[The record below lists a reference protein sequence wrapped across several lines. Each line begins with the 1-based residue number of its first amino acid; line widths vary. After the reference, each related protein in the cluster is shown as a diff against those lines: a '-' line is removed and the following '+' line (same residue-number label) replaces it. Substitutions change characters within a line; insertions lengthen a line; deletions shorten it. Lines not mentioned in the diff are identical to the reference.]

1 MQRSRRALLQR
12 RALEKAIYG
21 RNRAYKVSL
30 SAVAFLWALVFL
42 LNLWIGHGDVNEDGS
57 GDFLVAVRS
66 CAENKPLYGRG
77 TCSALPKTESS
88 SQEIQFE
95 DSAKNS
101 CTRAGKSQVM
111 NGESPDVLQ
120 NSNPGPTIQ
129 EPANEEKPES
139 APSSEKDASKSDRF
153 ARVVPP
159 GLDQFKN
166 KAFNY
171 KNQNKIGQAGGI
183 IHRLEPGGSEYNY
196 ASASKGAKL
205 LAYNKEAKGASN
217 ILSRDK
223 DKYLRNPCSAEEKFV
238 VIELS
243 EETLVDTV
251 EVANFEHH
259 SSNLKDFELL
269 GSPIYPT
276 ETWIKLGNFTA
287 GNVRHAQR
295 FLLPEPKWVRYLKL
309 NLLGHYGSEFYCTLS
324 ILEVYGVDA
333 VEIMLEDLIS
343 DQDKLFVPEQTSN
356 EDNQSETFQNVYNQG
371 ETSQNVDD
379 EMEKD
384 LAVGKA
390 DVKRVVMTIDM
401 PGPVEEVRRQQ
412 VNRMPG
418 DSLKIL
424 MKKVRSLDINLSVLE
439 RYLEEL
445 NSRYGKIFKDFDSE
459 MEEKEVLLQN
469 IRSDIRGLSQ
479 SKEAMGKEVI
489 GLVSWKSLVS
499 TQLEDIIRGNAILRK
514 EVEKVQ
520 RNQVHM
526 ENKGIVIFLVCS
538 VFGLLALVK
547 LLVDTVL
554 SNYRSEN
561 SRKFC
566 SESYSWYF
574 LFLSSTITIIILS
587 L

>member
-12 RALEKAIYG
+12 RALEKAIYW

-30 SAVAFLWALVFL
+30 SAVAVLWALVFL
-42 LNLWIGHGDVNEDGS
+42 LNLWIGHGDLNEDGS
-57 GDFLVAVRS
+57 GDFPVAVRS
-66 CAENKPLYGRG
+66 CTENKPQYGRG
-77 TCSALPKTESS
+77 TCSALPKTDSS
-88 SQEIQFE
+88 SHEIRFE
-95 DSAKNS
+95 DSVKNS
-101 CTRAGKSQVM
+101 CTQAGKSQVT

-120 NSNPGPTIQ
+120 NRNCGPVIQ
-129 EPANEEKPES
+129 EQASEGKPQS
-139 APSSEKDASKSDRF
+139 ASSSEKDASKSDRF
-153 ARVVPP
+153 ARAVPP
-159 GLDQFKN
+159 GLDEFKN
-166 KAFNY
+166 KAFNA

-196 ASASKGAKL
+196 ASASKGAKVL
-205 LAYNKEAKGASN
+205 GFNKEAKGASN

-276 ETWIKLGNFTA
+276 DTWIKLGNFTA

-343 DQDKLFVPEQTSN
+343 DQDKLFVPQQTSN
-356 EDNQSETFQNVYNQG
+356 EEKSVPAQHVSNQG
-371 ETSQNVDD
+371 ETFQNVDD

-384 LAVGKA
+384 LAIGKT
-390 DVKRVVMTIDM
+390 DVKRGTSADVPD
-401 PGPVEEVRRQQ
+401 PVEEFRHQQ

-424 MKKVRSLDINLSVLE
+424 MKKVQSLDINLSVLE

-459 MEEKEVLLQN
+459 MGEKDVLLQN
-469 IRSDIRGLSQ
+469 I
-479 SKEAMGKEVI
+479 
-489 GLVSWKSLVS
+489 
-499 TQLEDIIRGNAILRK
+499 RK

-520 RNQVHM
+520 SNQIGTHKSQILTPP
-526 ENKGIVIFLVCS
+526 N
-538 VFGLLALVK
+538 AL
-547 LLVDTVL
+547 
-554 SNYRSEN
+554 EA
-561 SRKFC
+561 F
-566 SESYSWYF
+566 
-574 LFLSSTITIIILS
+574 
-587 L
+587 

>member
-1 MQRSRRALLQR
+1 MSCLF
-12 RALEKAIYG
+12 
-21 RNRAYKVSL
+21 NV
-30 SAVAFLWALVFL
+30 
-42 LNLWIGHGDVNEDGS
+42 DGS
-57 GDFLVAVRS
+57 GDFPVAVRLYT
-66 CAENKPLYGRG
+66 ENKPQYGRD
-77 TCSALPKTESS
+77 TCSALPKTDSS

-95 DSAKNS
+95 DSAKIS
-101 CTRAGKSQVM
+101 CTQAGKSQVTDR
-111 NGESPDVLQ
+111 ESADVLQ
-120 NSNPGPTIQ
+120 NRNPSPAIQ
-129 EPANEEKPES
+129 EQASEGNPL
-139 APSSEKDASKSDRF
+139 SEKDASKYDRF
-153 ARVVPP
+153 ARAVPP
-159 GLDQFKN
+159 GLDEFKN
-166 KAFNY
+166 KAFNA
-171 KNQNKIGQAGGI
+171 KNQNKIGQAEGI

-196 ASASKGAKL
+196 ASASKGAKV

-276 ETWIKLGNFTA
+276 DTWTKLGNFTA

-343 DQDKLFVPEQTSN
+343 EQTSN
-356 EDNQSETFQNVYNQG
+356 EDKSVPTQHVSNHGETFQNVN
-371 ETSQNVDD
+371 D
-379 EMEKD
+379 EVEKD

-390 DVKRVVMTIDM
+390 DVKKGAMTIDV
-401 PGPVEEVRRQQ
+401 PDPVEEIRHQQ

-459 MEEKEVLLQN
+459 MGEKDAVLQN
-469 IRSDIRGLSQ
+469 IRSDIKGLSH
-479 SKEAMGKEVI
+479 SKDA
-489 GLVSWKSLVS
+489 
-499 TQLEDIIRGNAILRK
+499 
-514 EVEKVQ
+514 
-520 RNQVHM
+520 
-526 ENKGIVIFLVCS
+526 LVCG
-538 VFGLLALVK
+538 FFPPYL
-547 LLVDTVL
+547 
-554 SNYRSEN
+554 
-561 SRKFC
+561 C
-566 SESYSWYF
+566 SPF
-574 LFLSSTITIIILS
+574 FLSRFL

>member
-21 RNRAYKVSL
+21 RERAYKFSL
-30 SAVAFLWALVFL
+30 SAVAVLWTLVFL
-42 LNLWIGHGDVNEDGS
+42 LNLWIGHGDVNEEGS
-57 GDFLVAVRS
+57 GDFPVAVRLYT
-66 CAENKPLYGRG
+66 ENKPQYSRD
-77 TCSALPKTESS
+77 TCSALPRTDSS

-95 DSAKNS
+95 DSAKIS
-101 CTRAGKSQVM
+101 CTQAGKSQVT
-111 NGESPDVLQ
+111 NRESADVLQ
-120 NSNPGPTIQ
+120 NSNAGSAIQ
-129 EPANEEKPES
+129 EQASEGNPL
-139 APSSEKDASKSDRF
+139 SEKDASKSDRF
-153 ARVVPP
+153 ARAVPP
-159 GLDQFKN
+159 GLDEFKN
-166 KAFNY
+166 KAFNA
-171 KNQNKIGQAGGI
+171 KNHNKIGHAEGI

-196 ASASKGAKL
+196 ASASKGAKV

-217 ILSRDK
+217 ILGRDK

-276 ETWIKLGNFTA
+276 DTWIKLGNFTA
-287 GNVRHAQR
+287 VNVRHAQR

-333 VEIMLEDLIS
+333 VEIMLDDLIS

-356 EDNQSETFQNVYNQG
+356 EDKSVPTQHVSNHGETFQNAN
-371 ETSQNVDD
+371 D

-384 LAVGKA
+384 LQG
-390 DVKRVVMTIDM
+390 VMTTDV
-401 PGPVEEVRRQQ
+401 PDPVEEIRRQQ

-459 MEEKEVLLQN
+459 MGEKDVLLQN
-469 IRSDIRGLSQ
+469 IRSDIRGLSH
-479 SKEAMGKEVI
+479 SKDALGKEVVD
-489 GLVSWKSLVS
+489 LVSWKSLVS
-499 TQLEDIIRGNAILRK
+499 TQLEEIIRGNAILRTTPC
-514 EVEKVQ
+514 
-520 RNQVHM
+520 
-526 ENKGIVIFLVCS
+526 VIFLE
-538 VFGLLALVK
+538 L
-547 LLVDTVL
+547 
-554 SNYRSEN
+554 Y
-561 SRKFC
+561 
-566 SESYSWYF
+566 
-574 LFLSSTITIIILS
+574 
-587 L
+587 

>member
-21 RNRAYKVSL
+21 RERAYKFSL
-30 SAVAFLWALVFL
+30 SAVAVLWTLVFL
-42 LNLWIGHGDVNEDGS
+42 LNLWIGHGDVNEEGS
-57 GDFLVAVRS
+57 GDFPVAVRLYT
-66 CAENKPLYGRG
+66 ENTPQYSRD
-77 TCSALPKTESS
+77 TCSALPRTDSS

-95 DSAKNS
+95 DSAKIS
-101 CTRAGKSQVM
+101 CTQAGKSQVT
-111 NGESPDVLQ
+111 NRESADVLQ
-120 NSNPGPTIQ
+120 NSNAGPAIQ
-129 EPANEEKPES
+129 EQASEGNPL
-139 APSSEKDASKSDRF
+139 SEKDASKSDRF
-153 ARVVPP
+153 ARAVPP
-159 GLDQFKN
+159 GLDEFKN
-166 KAFNY
+166 KAFNA
-171 KNQNKIGQAGGI
+171 KNHNKIGHAEGI

-196 ASASKGAKL
+196 ASASKGAKV

-217 ILSRDK
+217 ILGRDK

-276 ETWIKLGNFTA
+276 DTWIKLGNFTA
-287 GNVRHAQR
+287 VNVRHAQR

-333 VEIMLEDLIS
+333 VEIMLDDLIS

-356 EDNQSETFQNVYNQG
+356 EDKSVPTQHVSNHGETFQNAN
-371 ETSQNVDD
+371 D

-384 LAVGKA
+384 LQG
-390 DVKRVVMTIDM
+390 VMTTDV
-401 PGPVEEVRRQQ
+401 PDPVEEIRRQQ

-445 NSRYGKIFKDFDSE
+445 NSRYGKIFEDFDSE
-459 MEEKEVLLQN
+459 MGEKDVLLQN
-469 IRSDIRGLSQ
+469 IRSDIRGLSH
-479 SKEAMGKEVI
+479 SKDALGKEVVD
-489 GLVSWKSLVS
+489 LVSWKSLVS
-499 TQLEDIIRGNAILRK
+499 TQLEEIIRGNAILRK

-538 VFGLLALVK
+538 FFGLLALFK

-574 LFLSSTITIIILS
+574 LLLSSTITIIILS

>member
-21 RNRAYKVSL
+21 RERAYKFSL
-30 SAVAFLWALVFL
+30 SAVAVLWTLVFL
-42 LNLWIGHGDVNEDGS
+42 LNLWIGHGDVNEEGS
-57 GDFLVAVRS
+57 GDFPVAVRLYT
-66 CAENKPLYGRG
+66 ENTPQYSRD
-77 TCSALPKTESS
+77 TCSALPRTDSS

-95 DSAKNS
+95 DSAKIS
-101 CTRAGKSQVM
+101 CTQAGKSQVT
-111 NGESPDVLQ
+111 NRESADVLQ
-120 NSNPGPTIQ
+120 NSNAGPAIQ
-129 EPANEEKPES
+129 EQASEGNPL
-139 APSSEKDASKSDRF
+139 SEKDASKSDRF
-153 ARVVPP
+153 ARAVPP
-159 GLDQFKN
+159 GLDEFKN
-166 KAFNY
+166 KAFNA
-171 KNQNKIGQAGGI
+171 KNHNKIGHAEGI

-196 ASASKGAKL
+196 ASASKGAKV

-217 ILSRDK
+217 ILGRDK

-276 ETWIKLGNFTA
+276 DTWIKLGNFTA
-287 GNVRHAQR
+287 VNVRHAQR

-333 VEIMLEDLIS
+333 VEIMLDDLIS

-356 EDNQSETFQNVYNQG
+356 EDKSVPTQHVSNHGETFQNAN
-371 ETSQNVDD
+371 D

-384 LAVGKA
+384 LQG
-390 DVKRVVMTIDM
+390 VMTTDV
-401 PGPVEEVRRQQ
+401 PDPVEEIRRQQ

-459 MEEKEVLLQN
+459 MGEKDVLLQN
-469 IRSDIRGLSQ
+469 IRSDIRGLSH
-479 SKEAMGKEVI
+479 SKDALGKEVVD
-489 GLVSWKSLVS
+489 LVSWKSLVS
-499 TQLEDIIRGNAILRK
+499 TQLEEIIRGNAILRK

-538 VFGLLALVK
+538 FFGLLALFK

-574 LFLSSTITIIILS
+574 LLLSSTITIIILS

>member
-21 RNRAYKVSL
+21 RNRAYKVSI
-30 SAVAFLWALVFL
+30 SAVAVLWALVFL
-42 LNLWIGHGDVNEDGS
+42 LNLWIGHGDLNQDGS
-57 GDFLVAVRS
+57 GDFPVAVKLYT
-66 CAENKPLYGRG
+66 ENKPQYGRD
-77 TCSALPKTESS
+77 TCSALPKTDSS

-95 DSAKNS
+95 DSAKIS
-101 CTRAGKSQVM
+101 CTQAGESQCT
-111 NGESPDVLQ
+111 NGESGDILQ
-120 NSNPGPTIQ
+120 NSNPGPAIQ
-129 EPANEEKPES
+129 EQASEGKPQS
-139 APSSEKDASKSDRF
+139 APSSEKDGPKSDRF
-153 ARVVPP
+153 TRAVPP
-159 GLDQFKN
+159 GLDEFKN
-166 KAFNY
+166 KAFNA
-171 KNQNKIGQAGGI
+171 KNQNKIGQTGGI

-196 ASASKGAKL
+196 ASASKGAKV

-276 ETWIKLGNFTA
+276 DTWTKLGNFTA
-287 GNVRHAQR
+287 VNVRHAQR

-343 DQDKLFVPEQTSN
+343 DQDKLFVPEQTCNDDKSVSTRHVSN
-356 EDNQSETFQNVYNQG
+356 HGETFQNVN
-371 ETSQNVDD
+371 D
-379 EMEKD
+379 EMDKD
-384 LAVGKA
+384 LAA
-390 DVKRVVMTIDM
+390 DVKKGVMTIDV
-401 PGPVEEVRRQQ
+401 PDPVEEIRHQQ

-445 NSRYGKIFKDFDSE
+445 NSRYGKIFRDFDSE
-459 MEEKEVLLQN
+459 LGEKDVLLQN
-469 IRSDIRGLSQ
+469 IRSDIRGLSH
-479 SKEAMGKEVI
+479 SKDALDKEVVN
-489 GLVSWKSLVS
+489 LVSWKSLVS
-499 TQLEDIIRGNAILRK
+499 TQLEEIIRGNAILRY
-514 EVEKVQ
+514 VFSPNN
-520 RNQVHM
+520 RINQSHLGV
-526 ENKGIVIFLVCS
+526 KIWCS
-538 VFGLLALVK
+538 VQYMNKITGSNAIKFVLFVSPGASAQLVTTMFYHLK
-547 LLVDTVL
+547 
-554 SNYRSEN
+554 
-561 SRKFC
+561 
-566 SESYSWYF
+566 
-574 LFLSSTITIIILS
+574 
-587 L
+587 

>member
-30 SAVAFLWALVFL
+30 SAVAVLWALVFL
-42 LNLWIGHGDVNEDGS
+42 SNLWIGHGDLNEDGS
-57 GDFLVAVRS
+57 GDFPVAVRS
-66 CAENKPLYGRG
+66 CAENKPQYGRG
-77 TCSALPKTESS
+77 TCSALPKTDSS
-88 SQEIQFE
+88 SQEIRFE
-95 DSAKNS
+95 DSVKNS
-101 CTRAGKSQVM
+101 CTQAGKSRVT
-111 NGESPDVLQ
+111 NGESPDCLP
-120 NSNPGPTIQ
+120 NRNRGPVIQ
-129 EPANEEKPES
+129 EQASEGKPQS
-139 APSSEKDASKSDRF
+139 ASSSEKDASKSDRF
-153 ARVVPP
+153 ARAVPP
-159 GLDQFKN
+159 GLDEFKN
-166 KAFNY
+166 KAFNA

-183 IHRLEPGGSEYNY
+183 IHRLEPGGSAYNY
-196 ASASKGAKL
+196 ASASKGAKV
-205 LAYNKEAKGASN
+205 LAFNKEAKGASN

-276 ETWIKLGNFTA
+276 DTWIKLGNFTA

-333 VEIMLEDLIS
+333 VEVMLEDLIS
-343 DQDKLFVPEQTSN
+343 NQDKLFVPEQTSN
-356 EDNQSETFQNVYNQG
+356 EEKSVPTQHVSNQG
-371 ETSQNVDD
+371 ETFQNVDD

-384 LAVGKA
+384 LAVGKT
-390 DVKRVVMTIDM
+390 DVKRGILADV
-401 PGPVEEVRRQQ
+401 PNPVEEFRHQQ

-424 MKKVRSLDINLSVLE
+424 MKKVQSLDINLSVLE

-459 MEEKEVLLQN
+459 MGEKDVLLQN

-479 SKEAMGKEVI
+479 SKDAIGKEVVD
-489 GLVSWKSLVS
+489 LVSWKSLVS
-499 TQLEDIIRGNAILRK
+499 TQLEEIIRGNVILRK

-526 ENKGIVIFLVCS
+526 ENKGIIIFLVCS
-538 VFGLLALVK
+538 FFGLLAVVK

-574 LFLSSTITIIILS
+574 LLLSSTLTIIILS

>member
-21 RNRAYKVSL
+21 RERAYKFSL
-30 SAVAFLWALVFL
+30 SAVAVLWTLVFL
-42 LNLWIGHGDVNEDGS
+42 LNLWIGHGDVNEEGS
-57 GDFLVAVRS
+57 GDFPVAVRLYT
-66 CAENKPLYGRG
+66 ENKPQYSRD
-77 TCSALPKTESS
+77 TCSALPRTDSS

-95 DSAKNS
+95 DSAKIS
-101 CTRAGKSQVM
+101 CTQAGKSQVT
-111 NGESPDVLQ
+111 NRESADVLQ
-120 NSNPGPTIQ
+120 NSNAGPAIQ
-129 EPANEEKPES
+129 EQASEGNPL
-139 APSSEKDASKSDRF
+139 SEKDASKSDRF
-153 ARVVPP
+153 ARAVPP
-159 GLDQFKN
+159 GLDEFKN
-166 KAFNY
+166 KAFNA
-171 KNQNKIGQAGGI
+171 KNHNKIGHAEGI

-196 ASASKGAKL
+196 ASASKGAKV

-217 ILSRDK
+217 ILGRDK

-276 ETWIKLGNFTA
+276 DTWIKLGNFTA
-287 GNVRHAQR
+287 VNVRHAQR

-333 VEIMLEDLIS
+333 VEIMLDDLIS

-356 EDNQSETFQNVYNQG
+356 EDKSVPTQHVSNHGETFQNAN
-371 ETSQNVDD
+371 D

-384 LAVGKA
+384 LQG
-390 DVKRVVMTIDM
+390 VMTTDV
-401 PGPVEEVRRQQ
+401 PDPVEEIRRQQ

-459 MEEKEVLLQN
+459 MGEKDVLLQN
-469 IRSDIRGLSQ
+469 IRSDIRGLSH
-479 SKEAMGKEVI
+479 SKDALGKEVVD
-489 GLVSWKSLVS
+489 LVSWKSLVS
-499 TQLEDIIRGNAILRK
+499 TQLEEIIRGNAILRK

-538 VFGLLALVK
+538 FFGLLALFK

-574 LFLSSTITIIILS
+574 LLLSSTITIIILS

>member
-21 RNRAYKVSL
+21 RERAYKFSL
-30 SAVAFLWALVFL
+30 SAVAVLWTLVFL
-42 LNLWIGHGDVNEDGS
+42 LNLWIGHGDVNEEGS
-57 GDFLVAVRS
+57 GDFPVAVRLYT
-66 CAENKPLYGRG
+66 ENKPQYSRD
-77 TCSALPKTESS
+77 TCSALPKTDSS
-88 SQEIQFE
+88 SHEIQFE
-95 DSAKNS
+95 DSAKIS
-101 CTRAGKSQVM
+101 CTQAGKSQVT
-111 NGESPDVLQ
+111 NRESADVLQ
-120 NSNPGPTIQ
+120 NSNAGPAIQ
-129 EPANEEKPES
+129 EQASEGNPL
-139 APSSEKDASKSDRF
+139 SEKDASKSDRF
-153 ARVVPP
+153 ARAVPP
-159 GLDQFKN
+159 GLDEFKN
-166 KAFNY
+166 KAFNA
-171 KNQNKIGQAGGI
+171 KNHNKIGHAEGI

-196 ASASKGAKL
+196 ASASKGAKV

-217 ILSRDK
+217 ILGRDK

-276 ETWIKLGNFTA
+276 DTWIKLGNFTA
-287 GNVRHAQR
+287 VNVRHAQR

-333 VEIMLEDLIS
+333 VEIMLDDLIS

-356 EDNQSETFQNVYNQG
+356 EDKSVPTQHVSNHGETFQNAN
-371 ETSQNVDD
+371 D

-384 LAVGKA
+384 LQG
-390 DVKRVVMTIDM
+390 VMTTDV
-401 PGPVEEVRRQQ
+401 PDPVEEIRRQQ

-459 MEEKEVLLQN
+459 MGEKDVLLQN
-469 IRSDIRGLSQ
+469 IRSDIRGLSH
-479 SKEAMGKEVI
+479 SKDALGKEVVD
-489 GLVSWKSLVS
+489 LVSWKSLVS
-499 TQLEDIIRGNAILRK
+499 TQLEEIIRGNAILRK

-538 VFGLLALVK
+538 FFGLLALFK

-574 LFLSSTITIIILS
+574 LLLSSTITIIILS

>member
-21 RNRAYKVSL
+21 RNQAFKVSV
-30 SAVAFLWALVFL
+30 SAVAVLWALVFL
-42 LNLWIGHGDVNEDGS
+42 LNLWIGHGDVNED
-57 GDFLVAVRS
+57 FLVAVRS
-66 CAENKPLYGRG
+66 CAEKKPLYGRG
-77 TCSALPKTESS
+77 SCSALPKTDISS
-88 SQEIQFE
+88 HEIQFE

-101 CTRAGKSQVM
+101 CTREGKSQVA
-111 NGESPDVLQ
+111 NGESPAVLQ
-120 NSNPGPTIQ
+120 NSNPGPTIL

-139 APSSEKDASKSDRF
+139 APSSERDASKSDRF
-153 ARVVPP
+153 SHAVPP

-166 KAFNY
+166 KAFNA

-196 ASASKGAKL
+196 ASASKGAKV

-223 DKYLRNPCSAEEKFV
+223 DKYLRNPCSAEKKFV

-259 SSNLKDFELL
+259 SSNLKYFELL

-276 ETWIKLGNFTA
+276 DTWIKLGNFTA

-309 NLLGHYGSEFYCTLS
+309 DLLGHYGSEFYCTLS

-356 EDNQSETFQNVYNQG
+356 EDKSVRTQHASNQG
-371 ETSQNVDD
+371 ETFQNVDD

-390 DVKRVVMTIDM
+390 DGKGGVITIDV
-401 PGPVEEVRRQQ
+401 PDPVEEVRRQQ
-412 VNRMPG
+412 INRMPG

-459 MEEKEVLLQN
+459 MGEKDVLLQN

-479 SKEAMGKEVI
+479 SQEAMGKEVI
-489 GLVSWKSLVS
+489 SLVSWKSLVS
-499 TQLEDIIRGNAILRK
+499 KQLEEIIRGNAFLRK

-526 ENKGIVIFLVCS
+526 ENKGTVIFVLCS
-538 VFGLLALVK
+538 FFGLLSLVK

-554 SNYRSEN
+554 SNYRSQN

-566 SESYSWYF
+566 SESFSWY
-574 LFLSSTITIIILS
+574 LLILNSTVTIIILS

>member
-30 SAVAFLWALVFL
+30 SAVAFLWTLVFL
-42 LNLWIGHGDVNEDGS
+42 LNLWIGHGDVNEDSS
-57 GDFLVAVRS
+57 GDFPVAVRLYT
-66 CAENKPLYGRG
+66 ENKPQYGRD
-77 TCSALPKTESS
+77 TCSALPQIDSS
-88 SQEIQFE
+88 SQE
-95 DSAKNS
+95 SS
-101 CTRAGKSQVM
+101 CTQAGKSQVTDR
-111 NGESPDVLQ
+111 ESADVLP
-120 NSNPGPTIQ
+120 NSNPGRAIQ
-129 EPANEEKPES
+129 EQA
-139 APSSEKDASKSDRF
+139 SEGNPLSENDVSKSDRF
-153 ARVVPP
+153 ARAVPP
-159 GLDQFKN
+159 GLDEFKN
-166 KAFNY
+166 KAFNV
-171 KNQNKIGQAGGI
+171 KNQNKIGQAEGI

-196 ASASKGAKL
+196 ASASKGAKV
-205 LAYNKEAKGASN
+205 LAYNKEAKGAAN

-276 ETWIKLGNFTA
+276 DTWTKLGNFTA

-356 EDNQSETFQNVYNQG
+356 EDKSVPTQHVSNHGETFQNVN
-371 ETSQNVDD
+371 D
-379 EMEKD
+379 EVEKD

-390 DVKRVVMTIDM
+390 DVKKGAMTIDV
-401 PGPVEEVRRQQ
+401 PDPVEEIRHQQ

-459 MEEKEVLLQN
+459 MGEKDVLLQN
-469 IRSDIRGLSQ
+469 IRSDIRGLSH
-479 SKEAMGKEVI
+479 SKDALGKEVDD
-489 GLVSWKSLVS
+489 LVSWKSLVS
-499 TQLEDIIRGNAILRK
+499 TQLEEIITGSAILRK

-538 VFGLLALVK
+538 FFGLLALVK

-574 LFLSSTITIIILS
+574 LLLSSTITIIILS

>member
-12 RALEKAIYG
+12 RALEKAVYG
-21 RNRAYKVSL
+21 RNRVYKVSL
-30 SAVAFLWALVFL
+30 SAVAVLWALVFL
-42 LNLWIGHGDVNEDGS
+42 LNLWIGHGDINEDGA
-57 GDFLVAVRS
+57 GDFPFAVRS
-66 CAENKPLYGRG
+66 CAENKPQYGRG
-77 TCSALPKTESS
+77 TCAALPKTESS
-88 SQEIQFE
+88 SQEIQFV

-101 CTRAGKSQVM
+101 CTQAGKSEVA
-111 NGESPDVLQ
+111 NGVSSDVLH
-120 NSNPGPTIQ
+120 NSNPVPAIQ
-129 EPANEEKPES
+129 EQASEGKLQS
-139 APSSEKDASKSDRF
+139 TPSSEKDASKSDRF

-159 GLDQFKN
+159 GLDEFKN
-166 KAFNY
+166 KVFNT
-171 KNQNKIGQAGGI
+171 KNQHKIGQAGGI

-196 ASASKGAKL
+196 ASGSKGAKV

-259 SSNLKDFELL
+259 SSNLKDFKLL

-276 ETWIKLGNFTA
+276 DSWIKLGNFTA
-287 GNVRHAQR
+287 GNVRHSQR

-309 NLLGHYGSEFYCTLS
+309 NLLSHYGSEFYCTLS

-343 DQDKLFVPEQTSN
+343 DQDKLFVPEQTNN
-356 EDNQSETFQNVYNQG
+356 EEKSVPTQYVSNQG
-371 ETSQNVDD
+371 QAFQNVDD
-379 EMEKD
+379 EMEND

-390 DVKRVVMTIDM
+390 DNNRGVMTTDV
-401 PGPVEEVRRQQ
+401 PDPVEEIRHQQ

-445 NSRYGKIFKDFDSE
+445 NSIHGKIFKDFDSE
-459 MEEKEVLLQN
+459 MGEKDVLLQN

-479 SKEAMGKEVI
+479 SKDAIGKEVVD
-489 GLVSWKSLVS
+489 LVSWKSLVS
-499 TQLEDIIRGNAILRK
+499 RQLEDIIRGNSILRK

-538 VFGLLALVK
+538 FFGLLALIK

-574 LFLSSTITIIILS
+574 LLLSSTITITILS
-587 L
+587 F

>member
-1 MQRSRRALLQR
+1 M
-12 RALEKAIYG
+12 EKAIYG
-21 RNRAYKVSL
+21 RNRAYKVSI
-30 SAVAFLWALVFL
+30 SAVAVLWALVFL
-42 LNLWIGHGDVNEDGS
+42 LNLWIGHGNVNQDGS
-57 GDFLVAVRS
+57 GDFPVAVKLYT
-66 CAENKPLYGRG
+66 ENKPQYGRD
-77 TCSALPKTESS
+77 TCSALPKTDSS

-95 DSAKNS
+95 DSAKIS
-101 CTRAGKSQVM
+101 CTQAGESQCT
-111 NGESPDVLQ
+111 NGESGDILQ
-120 NSNPGPTIQ
+120 NSNPGPAFPEQ
-129 EPANEEKPES
+129 ASEGKPQS
-139 APSSEKDASKSDRF
+139 APSSEKDGLKSDKF
-153 ARVVPP
+153 ARAVPP
-159 GLDQFKN
+159 GLDEFKN
-166 KAFNY
+166 KAFNA
-171 KNQNKIGQAGGI
+171 KNQNKIGQTGGI

-196 ASASKGAKL
+196 ASASKGAKV
-205 LAYNKEAKGASN
+205 LAYNKEAKGACN

-276 ETWIKLGNFTA
+276 DTWTKLGNFTA

-356 EDNQSETFQNVYNQG
+356 DDKSVPVQHVSNHGETFQNVN
-371 ETSQNVDD
+371 D

-384 LAVGKA
+384 LAA
-390 DVKRVVMTIDM
+390 DVKKGVMTIDV
-401 PGPVEEVRRQQ
+401 PDPVEEIHHQQ

-459 MEEKEVLLQN
+459 LGEKDVLLQN
-469 IRSDIRGLSQ
+469 IRSDIRGLSH
-479 SKEAMGKEVI
+479 SKDALHKEVVN
-489 GLVSWKSLVS
+489 LVSWKFLVS
-499 TQLEDIIRGNAILRK
+499 TQLEEIIRGNAILRK
-514 EVEKVQ
+514 EVKKVQ

-538 VFGLLALVK
+538 FFGLLALVK

-574 LFLSSTITIIILS
+574 LLLSSAITIIILS

>member
-1 MQRSRRALLQR
+1 M
-12 RALEKAIYG
+12 EKAIYG
-21 RNRAYKVSL
+21 RNRAYKVSI
-30 SAVAFLWALVFL
+30 SAVAVLWALVFL
-42 LNLWIGHGDVNEDGS
+42 LNLWIGHGDVNQDGS
-57 GDFLVAVRS
+57 GDFPVAVKLYT
-66 CAENKPLYGRG
+66 ENKPQYGRD
-77 TCSALPKTESS
+77 TCAALPKTDSS

-95 DSAKNS
+95 DSAKIS
-101 CTRAGKSQVM
+101 CTLAGESQCT
-111 NGESPDVLQ
+111 NGESGDVPQ
-120 NSNPGPTIQ
+120 NSNPGPAIQ
-129 EPANEEKPES
+129 EQASEGKPQS
-139 APSSEKDASKSDRF
+139 APSSEKDGPKSDRF
-153 ARVVPP
+153 ARAVPP
-159 GLDQFKN
+159 GLDEFKN
-166 KAFNY
+166 KAFNA
-171 KNQNKIGQAGGI
+171 KNQNKIGQTGGI
-183 IHRLEPGGSEYNY
+183 IHRLEPGGFEYNY
-196 ASASKGAKL
+196 ASASKGAKV

-276 ETWIKLGNFTA
+276 DTWTKLGNFTA

-295 FLLPEPKWVRYLKL
+295 FLLLEPKWVRYLKL
-309 NLLGHYGSEFYCTLS
+309 NLLSHYGSEFYCTLS

-343 DQDKLFVPEQTSN
+343 DQDKLFGPEQTSN
-356 EDNQSETFQNVYNQG
+356 DDKSVPIQHVSNHGETFQNIN
-371 ETSQNVDD
+371 D

-384 LAVGKA
+384 LAA
-390 DVKRVVMTIDM
+390 DVKKGVMTIDV
-401 PGPVEEVRRQQ
+401 PDPVEEIRHQQ

-445 NSRYGKIFKDFDSE
+445 NSRYGKIFKDFDYE
-459 MEEKEVLLQN
+459 LGEKDVLLQN
-469 IRSDIRGLSQ
+469 IRSDIRGLSH
-479 SKEAMGKEVI
+479 SKDALDKEVVN
-489 GLVSWKSLVS
+489 LVSWKSLVS
-499 TQLEDIIRGNAILRK
+499 TQLEEIIRGNAILRK

-526 ENKGIVIFLVCS
+526 ENKGIIIFLVCS
-538 VFGLLALVK
+538 FFGLLALIK

-554 SNYRSEN
+554 SNYRSES

-574 LFLSSTITIIILS
+574 LLLSSTITIIILS

>member
-21 RNRAYKVSL
+21 RERAYKFSL
-30 SAVAFLWALVFL
+30 SAVAVLWTLVFL
-42 LNLWIGHGDVNEDGS
+42 LNLWIGHGDVNEEGS
-57 GDFLVAVRS
+57 GDFPVAVRLYT
-66 CAENKPLYGRG
+66 ENKPQYSRD
-77 TCSALPKTESS
+77 TCSALPRTDSS

-95 DSAKNS
+95 DSAKIS
-101 CTRAGKSQVM
+101 CTQAGKSQVT
-111 NGESPDVLQ
+111 NRESADVLQ
-120 NSNPGPTIQ
+120 NSNAGSAIQ
-129 EPANEEKPES
+129 EQASEGNPL
-139 APSSEKDASKSDRF
+139 SEKDASKSDRF
-153 ARVVPP
+153 ARAVPP
-159 GLDQFKN
+159 GLDEFKN
-166 KAFNY
+166 KAFNA
-171 KNQNKIGQAGGI
+171 KNHNKIGHAEGI

-196 ASASKGAKL
+196 ASASKGAKV

-217 ILSRDK
+217 ILGRDK

-276 ETWIKLGNFTA
+276 DTWIKLGNFTA
-287 GNVRHAQR
+287 VNVRHAQR

-333 VEIMLEDLIS
+333 VEIMLDDLIS

-356 EDNQSETFQNVYNQG
+356 EDKSVPTQHVSNHGETFQNAN
-371 ETSQNVDD
+371 D

-384 LAVGKA
+384 LQG
-390 DVKRVVMTIDM
+390 VMTTDV
-401 PGPVEEVRRQQ
+401 PDPVEEIRRQQ

-459 MEEKEVLLQN
+459 MGEKDVLLQN
-469 IRSDIRGLSQ
+469 IRSDIRGLSH
-479 SKEAMGKEVI
+479 SKDALGKEVVD
-489 GLVSWKSLVS
+489 LVSWKSLVS
-499 TQLEDIIRGNAILRK
+499 TQLEEIIRGNAILRK

-538 VFGLLALVK
+538 FFGLLALFK

-574 LFLSSTITIIILS
+574 LLLSSTITIIILS

>member
-1 MQRSRRALLQR
+1 MQKSRRALLQR
-12 RALEKAIYG
+12 RALEKAVYG
-21 RNRAYKVSL
+21 RNRVYKVSL
-30 SAVAFLWALVFL
+30 SAIAVLWALVFL
-42 LNLWIGHGDVNEDGS
+42 LNLWIGHGDVNEDGA
-57 GDFLVAVRS
+57 GDFPVSVTS
-66 CAENKPLYGRG
+66 CAENKPQYDRG
-77 TCSALPKTESS
+77 TCAALPMTESS
-88 SQEIQFE
+88 SQEIQVE

-101 CTRAGKSQVM
+101 CTQAEKSQVT
-111 NGESPDVLQ
+111 NGVSPDVLH
-120 NSNPGPTIQ
+120 NSQPVPAIQ
-129 EPANEEKPES
+129 EQAS
-139 APSSEKDASKSDRF
+139 ASKSDRF
-153 ARVVPP
+153 ARAVPP
-159 GLDQFKN
+159 GLDEFKN
-166 KAFNY
+166 KAFNA
-171 KNQNKIGQAGGI
+171 KNQHKVGQAGGI
-183 IHRLEPGGSEYNY
+183 LHRLEPGGSEYNY
-196 ASASKGAKL
+196 ASASKGAKV

-259 SSNLKDFELL
+259 SSNLKDFKLL

-276 ETWIKLGNFTA
+276 DTWIKLGNFTA
-287 GNVRHAQR
+287 GNVRQGQT

-309 NLLGHYGSEFYCTLS
+309 DLLSHYGSEFYCTLS

-343 DQDKLFVPEQTSN
+343 EQDKLFVPEQTS
-356 EDNQSETFQNVYNQG
+356 SEEKPVPTQHVSNQG
-371 ETSQNVDD
+371 QTFQNVDD

-384 LAVGKA
+384 QAVGKA
-390 DVKRVVMTIDM
+390 DIKTIDVHD
-401 PGPVEEVRRQQ
+401 PVEEIRHQQ

-439 RYLEEL
+439 RYLKEL

-459 MEEKEVLLQN
+459 MGEKDILLQN
-469 IRSDIRGLSQ
+469 IRSDIRGLSR
-479 SKEAMGKEVI
+479 SKDAIGKEVVD
-489 GLVSWKSLVS
+489 LVSWKSRVS
-499 TQLEDIIRGNAILRK
+499 TQLEDIIKGNAILRM
-514 EVEKVQ
+514 EVEKVK

-526 ENKGIVIFLVCS
+526 ENKGIVILLICS
-538 VFGLLALVK
+538 FFGLLALIR

-574 LFLSSTITIIILS
+574 LLLSSTFTIIILS